1 VRFFTFRPRLQHPF
15 YPDLK
20 LAPARRS
27 GATAPALYGA
37 FEDLSA
43 AAQNGAGA
51 DRAVFA
57 LRRPANPFLS
67 EPQRDALWEWFQVPV
82 LTILLGR
89 DGSPIAYECE
99 AHDGLHLRDD
109 YSGGL
114 LSGHIESRPCEC
126 GRPGRRLMP
135 PDEIALQISVEDEAL
150 AG

>member
-43 AAQNGAGA
+43 AAQTGAGA
-51 DRAVFA
+51 ARAVFA

-67 EPQRDALWEWFQVPV
+67 EPQRDALWEWF
-82 LTILLGR
+82 
-89 DGSPIAYECE
+89 
-99 AHDGLHLRDD
+99 HDGLHLRDD

-135 PDEIALQISVEDEAL
+135 PDEIALQIPVEDEAL